1 MLEFLSLLLLPV
13 AHRHAEVDE
22 EDLSEFLNDGSWKRG
37 YNIDR
42 LANSATLSRCMHSL
56 LCGSE
61 LNNRHSLQN
70 ENEISVFDLKL
81 EQML

>member
-1 MLEFLSLLLLPV
+1 M

-42 LANSATLSRCMHSL
+42 LANSATLSCCMDLL

-70 ENEISVFDLKL
+70 EKESSVFELKL
-81 EQML
+81 EHML